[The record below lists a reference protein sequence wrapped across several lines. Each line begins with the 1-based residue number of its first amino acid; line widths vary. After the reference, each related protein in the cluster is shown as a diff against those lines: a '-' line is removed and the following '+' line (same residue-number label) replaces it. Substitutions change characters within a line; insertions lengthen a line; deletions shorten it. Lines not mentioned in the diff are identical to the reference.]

1 MVLYLFG
8 GPSLSTIGLL
18 PVKLKA
24 ALYVLSV
31 VVLAQEVTA
40 ERQLS
45 NEYIPSFFNDLCL
58 LA

>member
-18 PVKLKA
+18 LVKLKA
-24 ALYVLSV
+24 ALYVLN
-31 VVLAQEVTA
+31 VVLAREVTA

-45 NEYIPSFFNDLCL
+45 NEYVPSFFNDLCL